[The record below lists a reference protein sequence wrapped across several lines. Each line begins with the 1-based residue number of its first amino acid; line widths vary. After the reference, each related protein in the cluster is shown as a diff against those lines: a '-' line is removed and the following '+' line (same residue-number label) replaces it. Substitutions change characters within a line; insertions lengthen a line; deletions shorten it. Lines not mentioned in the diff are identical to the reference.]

1 MQGEKK
7 NSSVQVPP
15 TSIFI
20 IASFGLPT
28 FLKRMALLF
37 ASQLYP
43 HCTAVDSHSTL
54 AATVSGSQVGSST
67 RPGKKTESK
76 YVS

>member
-7 NSSVQVPP
+7 NSSVQILP

-28 FLKRMALLF
+28 FLKRMALPF

-54 AATVSGSQVGSST
+54 AATVSGSQVGSSM